1 MFLWR
6 SEFVRYSLALQIGL
20 TNTHHGMQKQT
31 SGFTLVEIMIV
42 VMITGLLA
50 TLSYPTYQKARQNA
64 WRSTCQSNL
73 RQIQNA
79 VDQYLFEGPA
89 AENVTLPDLN
99 PFFSRGIVPGCPG
112 KGIYSLDV
120 EGGDP
125 VAACDFG
132 FGHEL

>member
-1 MFLWR
+1 
-6 SEFVRYSLALQIGL
+6 
-20 TNTHHGMQKQT
+20 MQKKD
-31 SGFTLVEIMIV
+31 SGFTLIEIMIV

-79 VDQYLFEGPA
+79 VDQYMFESPDA
-89 AENVTLPDLN
+89 DTVTLPDLQ
-99 PFFSRGIVPGCPG
+99 PFFPRGIIPSCPAT
-112 KGIYSLDV
+112 GIYSLDV
-120 EGGDP
+120 SDGDP
-125 VAACDFG
+125 VVECDFG